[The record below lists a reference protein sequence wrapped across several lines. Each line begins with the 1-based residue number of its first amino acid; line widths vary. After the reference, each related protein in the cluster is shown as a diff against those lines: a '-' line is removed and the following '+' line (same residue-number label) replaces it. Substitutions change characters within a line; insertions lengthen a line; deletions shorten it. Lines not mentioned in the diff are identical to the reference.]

1 MSGWF
6 SLARRGTQAAAASA
20 VPAPAELTLPMPV
33 DEASPVYWGA
43 LEPLN
48 SLAEESLSG
57 KKRFLLGPSRTAHV
71 GRTVNSARALC
82 LPYTQGTCDLY
93 VDTLLF

>member
-6 SLARRGTQAAAASA
+6 SLARRGTQAVVASA
-20 VPAPAELTLPMPV
+20 VPAPAELPPLADV
-33 DEASPVYWGA
+33 EAPVYWGA

-48 SLAEESLSG
+48 GLAQDALGG
-57 KKRFLLGPSRTAHV
+57 KKLFLLGPSRTAHV

-82 LPYTQGTCDLY
+82 LPYTQGTRC
-93 VDTLLF
+93 